1 MKTVVP
7 PPGGPLLGLTP
18 VTTGCPGTSKVNL
31 SKPPIELVPPGAVT
45 VTSTVVPA
53 VPGGLGAKMTVSP
66 PDGLL
71 KHGPGTEGTHARSVV
86 VPNATAVAPVKPLPR
101 ICTVV
106 PPAAVPWPGSTAS
119 TTGTLGAR

>member
-7 PPGGPLLGLTP
+7 PPGGPLCGLTP

-31 SKPPIELVPPGAVT
+31 SKPLIELVPPGALT

-53 VPGGLGAKMTVSP
+53 VPGGLRAKIPVSP
-66 PDGLL
+66 PLGL
-71 KHGPGTEGTHARSVV
+71 KQGPGTEVPHGASVV
-86 VPNATAVAPVKPLPR
+86 VPNATAVAPMKPLPR
-101 ICTVV
+101 ICTAV

-119 TTGTLGAR
+119 TNGTLGGR